1 MARDNGAL
9 CSIERRGNELTDNQ
23 IDDADGH
30 AGENDTIENANG
42 DADQCTRTEEKNNE
56 NSTRGSH
63 VV

>member
-9 CSIERRGNELTDNQ
+9 CSIRETSNELTDNQ
-23 IDDADGH
+23 IDDTDGH
-30 AGENDTIENANG
+30 AGENNTVENADG

-56 NSTRGSH
+56 NRTRRSH